1 MGLIDKLYDLSD
13 KFDEFIERKAKRM
26 AMTKAKKKQL
36 TKMRRWVREYRAAGI
51 ESIIPQVEG
60 LVYDSKGNI
69 SKESDDAALFALEN
83 ILGSTAK
90 KWIKTHPD
98 EYNRIQA
105 EKRRAEAQKKWDDE
119 VKRAKA
125 IKADRDKAFEE
136 FLEWYGD
143 PKGPRA
149 IKVSNRMSEDPE
161 FKQLLT
167 DLGKGYRYGTYWGGD
182 IREKTQEILDN
193 WPE

>member
-1 MGLIDKLYDLSD
+1 MGLVDKLYELGD
-13 KFDEFIERKAKRM
+13 KFNNFMERKAKRM
-26 AMTKAKKKQL
+26 AMTKEKKKQL

-51 ESIIPQVEG
+51 ESVIPKIEG
-60 LVYDSKGNI
+60 LIYDSKGNI

-90 KWIKTHPD
+90 KWIKTHPG
-98 EYNRIQA
+98 EYNRIQE
-105 EKRRAEAQKKWDDE
+105 EKRKAEAQKKWEDD

-125 IKADRDKAFEE
+125 IKADREDAFEE

-143 PKGPRA
+143 TKGPRA
-149 IKVSNRMSEDPE
+149 IAVRNKMSEDPE
-161 FKQLLT
+161 FKQLMK

-182 IREKTQEILDN
+182 IREKTQEILDR
-193 WPE
+193 WE